1 MVSWGREYIGPHT
14 WNGMLFFDMVVASI
28 SPVLVFH
35 LVLCVC
41 YDRLPLKGVGT
52 LRLGVG
58 VGGVSL
64 WACHC
69 GDGAQHKMLIG
80 SRTCPLPHRVS
91 GRCS

>member
-58 VGGVSL
+58 VGVKVPVLDCILSL
-64 WACHC
+64 PVVV
-69 GDGAQHKMLIG
+69 GYHKLGYI
-80 SRTCPLPHRVS
+80 SNRE
-91 GRCS
+91 